1 MRDERDE
8 VSLQLLE
15 GLTFGDVLD
24 RDQDHLGPL
33 VLSDQSAG
41 VEQHD
46 LEADRWEVMLDF
58 EVFEVAV
65 PWQDLFEQ
73 QAQPR
78 NVPLAVA
85 QVVE

>member
-1 MRDERDE
+1 VGDERDE
-8 VSLQLLE
+8 VPLQLLE

-24 RDQDHLGPL
+24 RDQDHLCPP

-46 LEADRWEVMLDF
+46 LGADSWEVVLDF
-58 EVFEVAV
+58 EVFEVAILR
-65 PWQDLFEQ
+65 QDLFEQ
-73 QAQPR
+73 QAQAR

-85 QVVE
+85 QVIE